1 MRAPRLAPLDRPARK
16 RGRPAVPPLWWRH
29 DARLGAA
36 GEDEAKKA
44 AARLR
49 LGGAREGGLLVA
61 SQLREAL
68 LERDT
73 HLLAVLEYED
83 GVRKLLRVTA
93 ALAAEI
99 RVRRARPAG
108 LRKAASSWVELAR
121 LVERLLLEGDDL
133 VNQLVW

>member
-1 MRAPRLAPLDRPARK
+1 MPGSAPRPGRLDQPARK

-61 SQLREAL
+61 SQLHEGL

-73 HLLAVLEYED
+73 HLLAAQVMAPLGSFRHASPPVVPPTY
-83 GVRKLLRVTA
+83 LRYH
-93 ALAAEI
+93 
-99 RVRRARPAG
+99 RRPTPR
-108 LRKAASSWVELAR
+108 RS
-121 LVERLLLEGDDL
+121 
-133 VNQLVW
+133 